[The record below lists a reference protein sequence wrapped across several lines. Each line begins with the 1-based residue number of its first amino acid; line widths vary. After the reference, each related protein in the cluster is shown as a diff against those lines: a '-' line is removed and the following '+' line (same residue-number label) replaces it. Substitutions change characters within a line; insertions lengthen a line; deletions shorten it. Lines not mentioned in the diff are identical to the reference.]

1 MKKIL
6 LSFICLI
13 AATSF
18 AQNDFKILYGPYLQ
32 MVGENEATIMWVT
45 SGNALSW
52 VELAPNDGSNFYAE
66 SRPKYFQTLFGKR
79 SLHRIHK
86 VRITG
91 LTKGTTYRYRIC
103 SKEVLDEQPYSIKYG
118 KVAATDV
125 YGREPLQF
133 TTLDSNKKNIRF
145 TVVNDIHGDNE
156 LLKDLTHD
164 IRDRKDDFIIF
175 NGDMVSHMDSEQQIF
190 EGFLNTSIQLYASEI
205 PFYYSRGNHETRGV
219 FSTEFIKYFPTPTGL
234 PYYAFKQGPVFF
246 LVLDGGED
254 KPDDSFEYSE
264 TADFDRYR
272 NEQAEW
278 VKQIT
283 ASEAF
288 KQSPFKIAV
297 IHIPPVKSTW
307 HGPLHAKKTLAPLLN
322 NAGIDLMLCAHLH
335 KYYYLD
341 AGQEGC
347 NFPILINSN
356 THVTHIDASE
366 KEMNIEVKDRQ
377 GKVIKTA
384 VYQTKK

>member
-6 LSFICLI
+6 FSFICLL

-18 AQNDFKILYGPYLQ
+18 AQTDFKILYGPYLQ
-32 MVGENEATIMWVT
+32 MVGENEATVMWIT
-45 SGNALSW
+45 SGKALSW

-79 SLHRIHK
+79 SLHRIHT

-91 LTKGTTYRYRIC
+91 LNKGTTYRYRIC
-103 SKEVLDEQPYSIKYG
+103 SKEVVDEQPYLVKYG
-118 KVAATDV
+118 QVASTDV

-133 TTLDSNKKNIRF
+133 TTLDASKKQVRF
-145 TVVNDIHGDNE
+145 SVVNDIHGDNE
-156 LLKDLTHD
+156 LLKNLTQNV
-164 IRDRKDDFIIF
+164 RNRKDDFVIF

-190 EGFLNTSIQLYASEI
+190 EGFLNTSINLYASEI
-205 PFYYSRGNHETRGV
+205 PFYYSRGNHETRGA

-246 LVLDGGED
+246 LILDGGED
-254 KPDDSFEYSE
+254 KPDDAFEYSG

-272 NEQAEW
+272 TEEAEW
-278 VKQIT
+278 IKQVT
-283 ASEAF
+283 ASETF
-288 KQSPFKIAV
+288 KQSPFKVAI

-307 HGPLHAKKTLAPLLN
+307 HGPLHAKKLLVPALN
-322 NAGIDLMLCAHLH
+322 EAGIDLMLSAHLH
-335 KYYYLD
+335 EYFYLES
-341 AGQEGC
+341 GNEGC

-366 KEMNIEVKDRQ
+366 KEMNLEVKDSQ
-377 GKVIKTA
+377 GKVIKTVTLPA
-384 VYQTKK
+384 KK